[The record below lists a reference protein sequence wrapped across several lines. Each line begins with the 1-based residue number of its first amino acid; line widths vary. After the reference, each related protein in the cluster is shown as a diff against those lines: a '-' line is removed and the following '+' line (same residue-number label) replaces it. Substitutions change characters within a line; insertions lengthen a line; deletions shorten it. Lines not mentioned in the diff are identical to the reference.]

1 MRTLALTLVSCC
13 LVLPSAASAATVGLS
28 EDGSRIEFRSGPE
41 DSDMIIAWTRETG
54 FQVPYIGGDLVPG
67 PGCVPGPPV
76 TCDVLASWDV
86 TLGPGDDRSKGWG
99 TFILDEAVDAGPG
112 DDEVYAN
119 GQRNAVTTGPG
130 DDVGIINSNARST
143 LDGNSGDDRLAGSDQ
158 GGSIVDGGPG
168 DDIVAGQNIDSNDLT
183 GGPGADTIVS
193 RVRAGKRF
201 GGGSA
206 DGGTGQDVISVAG
219 DGGLDTYRW
228 TLTGGTG
235 ADTIIGSPGIGSD
248 RGVSSLWTRGPRLK
262 IPIVRAYSH
271 ALRGFLPAIAEP
283 EGRSGAAPPAIAEP
297 EGRSGG
303 GPLLRRRVLRRLT
316 CRIAGGWASQDAQ
329 YDPCDRGAA
338 RQAPGRRDRE
348 GWSRQIDGRDR
359 TRAG

>member
-235 ADTIIGSPGIGSD
+235 ADTIIGSPGTD
-248 RGVSSLWTRGPRLK
+248 TV
-262 IPIVRAYSH
+262 
-271 ALRGFLPAIAEP
+271 
-283 EGRSGAAPPAIAEP
+283 
-297 EGRSGG
+297 SGG
-303 GPLLRRRVLRRLT
+303 TGNDTIDVSGPGPADSVSCETGHDVVHADADDVVAADCERVLAGPLDTIGPVGEALAAADVFVEQLKHLNTRAFGPLL
-316 CRIAGGWASQDAQ
+316 GG
-329 YDPCDRGAA
+329 
-338 RQAPGRRDRE
+338 
-348 GWSRQIDGRDR
+348 
-359 TRAG
+359 